1 MVATDSAT
9 RDSDPSAEPVT
20 RALNLWLERSGQSY
34 FVFGSA
40 LCAFGSALPGLGQ
53 NITPAPRISRR
64 PEKGYD

>member
-9 RDSDPSAEPVT
+9 RDSDPSAGS
-20 RALNLWLERSGQSY
+20 ALGSALGSEL

-40 LCAFGSALPGLGQ
+40 LCVSGQRYALSGQ

>member
-9 RDSDPSAEPVT
+9 RDSDPSAGS
-20 RALNLWLERSGQSY
+20 ALGSALGSEL